1 MKILGIS
8 YVVPSRKVTNDMV
21 IEAILRLSRKHL
33 SWIKRK
39 ILVTKLEEAFK
50 KCGTVVRYVRSLP
63 TESRHPKGERALDL
77 TVRAGR
83 DALQKAGVNPEDIDL
98 LIYTGVGR
106 GWLEPAMA
114 NVFQSELGLTR
125 ATCFDVMDACA
136 SWMRSM
142 AIAKTFIEQGTYKT
156 VMILNSEFNVRE
168 FGASYVIERLHDLYD
183 LFAGYTIGEAT
194 TATIVGA
201 NGNPNDF
208 YFTFRTWGSQYH
220 LCQIP
225 LPNAWDYTPDPSTN
239 HAKPMVFYAKSRELL
254 TFTVQKL
261 WEHFRSDPYLS
272 TKRYDIIF
280 PHDVSDVSTIMA
292 TQLAGLDPQL
302 LYRTHSRY
310 GNTVSATIPLGMA
323 LALEEGRL
331 KSGME
336 VLLACGSAGVSTAF
350 CAFKYA
356 AHMPQ
361 ASGEELAGVITH
373 S

>member
-8 YVVPSRKVTNDMV
+8 YVVPSQKVTNDMV

-63 TESRHPKGERALDL
+63 TEGLQPKGERALEL
-77 TVRAGR
+77 TVKAGR
-83 DALQKAGVNPEDIDL
+83 DALQKAGVDPEDVDL

-114 NVFQSELGLTR
+114 NVFQSELGLKR

-136 SWMRSM
+136 SWVRSM
-142 AIAKTFIEQGTYKT
+142 AVTKSFIEQGTYKT

-168 FGASYVIERLHDLYD
+168 FGASYVIERLHDVYN
-183 LFAGYTIGEAT
+183 LFAGYTIGEAA
-194 TATIVGA
+194 TATVVRA
-201 NGNPNDF
+201 DDEPNNF
-208 YFTFRTWGSQYH
+208 YFTFKTWGSKYH

-225 LPNAWDYTPDPSTN
+225 LPNAWDYTPDASNN

-254 TFTVQKL
+254 TFTVEKL
-261 WEHFRSDPYLS
+261 WEHYRDDPRLS
-272 TKRYDIIF
+272 GKRYDIIF
-280 PHDVSDVSTIMA
+280 PHDVSDISTSMA
-292 TQLAGLDPQL
+292 TQLAGIDPQL
-302 LYRTHSRY
+302 LYRTHSRF
-310 GNTVSATIPLGMA
+310 GNTVSATIPLGIA

-331 KSGME
+331 KSGMD

-350 CAFKYA
+350 CSFKYVA
-356 AHMPQ
+356 QTPQ
-361 ASGEELAGVITH
+361 ASGKELAGVIAH